1 MNDYKK
7 KIIQIIVSIVGVAV
21 LALCIVWLTKSFVS
35 TSDGEIEVAYINAE
49 NEVVKEVKIEF
60 DEGDL
65 LLDLLK
71 ENFDNFVLENGMLMA
86 IEDFVTPSDWSFWIA
101 IYVDGEMSNVGLT
114 DIVFTDGTEI
124 DFVITEFVME

>member
-1 MNDYKK
+1 MNKK

-65 LLDLLK
+65 LI
-71 ENFDNFVLENGMLMA
+71 VVA
-86 IEDFVTPSDWSFWIA
+86 ED
-101 IYVDGEMSNVGLT
+101 
-114 DIVFTDGTEI
+114 
-124 DFVITEFVME
+124 

>member
-1 MNDYKK
+1 MNKK

-71 ENFDNFVLENGMLMA
+71 ENFDNVVFENGMLMA

>member
-1 MNDYKK
+1 MNKK

-21 LALCIVWLTKSFVS
+21 LTLCIVWLTKSFVS

-71 ENFDNFVLENGMLMA
+71 ENFDNVVFENGMLMA

-101 IYVDGEMSNVGLT
+101 IYVDGEISNVGLT
-114 DIVFTDGTEI
+114 DIVFTDGTKI

>member
-1 MNDYKK
+1 MNKK

-35 TSDGEIEVAYINAE
+35 TSDGEIEVAYINEE

-71 ENFDNFVLENGMLMA
+71 ENFDNVVFENGMLMA

>member
-1 MNDYKK
+1 MNKK

-35 TSDGEIEVAYINAE
+35 TSDGEIEVAYINEE

-71 ENFDNFVLENGMLMA
+71 ENFDNVVFENGMLMA

-101 IYVDGEMSNVGLT
+101 IYIDGEMSNVGLT

>member
-1 MNDYKK
+1 MNKK

-71 ENFDNFVLENGMLMA
+71 ENFDNFVFENGMLMA